1 MSFFN
6 KLQSIGNKA
15 AQIQA
20 AIASVP
26 PKIQEARAFVT
37 SSATQLQQL
46 RDDVQSSVISLRT
59 EDQNRLIESLREIDD
74 STAVFREAGYA
85 LDSVELE
92 LGVMHRLVVH
102 LAKVEDVPHESIKVL
117 IMENTARRT
126 VFSILTA
133 MMKAE
138 ELSDGVNLSKLGY
151 NKLTA
156 YVGPTPAVRLS
167 WSAEDA
173 AAPVAQA
180 TQPIRVTIPQPAAAP
195 ASSQTAAASFAQNP
209 IVENSFFKPRPA
221 ATALAAPAIP
231 DASVPV
237 SATESP
243 IATPAPAAPA
253 DWRKDALARFKKMP
267 DLTKR

>member
-6 KLQSIGNKA
+6 KLQNIGNKA

-37 SSATQLQQL
+37 NSATQLQQL
-46 RDDVQSSVISLRT
+46 RDDVQSSVTSLRT
-59 EDQNRLIESLREIDD
+59 EDQNKLIQSLREIDD

-85 LDSVELE
+85 LESVELE
-92 LGVMHRLVVH
+92 LGMMHRLVVH

-138 ELSDGVNLSKLGY
+138 ELSDGVNLSNLAY

-167 WSAEDA
+167 WRAEDTT
-173 AAPVAQA
+173 APVAQV

-195 ASSQTAAASFAQNP
+195 APSQTAAASFAQSP
-209 IVENSFFKPRPA
+209 IAENSFFKPRP
-221 ATALAAPAIP
+221 TTPPAAPASP
-231 DASVPV
+231 DVGFAPV
-237 SATESP
+237 AAMESP
-243 IATPAPAAPA
+243 GATPAPAAA
-253 DWRKDALARFKKMP
+253 TDWRKDALARFKKMP